1 MAVNLK
7 MFNSNLYNKG
17 LSSNIFT
24 EIQEVSLGSTI
35 IYESYVIGISLF

>member
-1 MAVNLK
+1 

-24 EIQEVSLGSTI
+24 EIQEVYIGSTI
-35 IYESYVIGISLF
+35 VYESYVIGMNLFW